1 MKLKTVT
8 KNLIIT
14 LILCGMGV
22 ILPFIS
28 GMFGLE
34 QVLLTMQIPI
44 LIAGFVLPMNWAVT
58 CAILTP
64 VLNGIILGTPTIYPV
79 LPIMLCQLIALA
91 ASCNM
96 LRGMTAMKIYPILL
110 FSILLGW
117 VLFFCAASIISW
129 ILDDVNAFSYTREV
143 LSLGWPG
150 IILQIAVV
158 PPIVKLL
165 DRRIV
170 EWRGE

>member
-1 MKLKTVT
+1 MELKRVT
-8 KNLIIT
+8 KNFIIT
-14 LILCGMGV
+14 LVLCGMGV

-28 GMFGLE
+28 GRFGLE
-34 QVLLTMQIPI
+34 PVLLTMQIPV

-64 VLNGIILGTPTIYPV
+64 VLNGIVLGTPTIYPV

-96 LRGMTAMKIYPILL
+96 LRGMTSLKIYPILL

-129 ILDDVNAFSYTREV
+129 ILDDVNAFSYTSEV
-143 LSLGWPG
+143 LMLGWPG

-158 PPIVKLL
+158 PPIVDIF
-165 DRRIV
+165 DRRIM
-170 EWRGE
+170 EWRGD